1 MKTTVQNLY
10 QNAGELAG
18 SRVTVSGWVRTVRE
32 SKALGFIELHDG
44 TYMKSLQVVFERAKL
59 EEGGELWQKTDNEDF
74 FNYSLASF
82 SECGWQVSDI
92 CRDLAAFPIEGNVI
106 TEHEQ
111 KFMDEGRRI
120 FRLVARPLCRGAA
133 KTFNE
138 SPQ

>member
-59 EEGGELWQKTDNEDF
+59 EEGSELK
-74 FNYSLASF
+74 LATGLRA
-82 SECGWQVSDI
+82 ERGGHAGAHPRI
-92 CRDLAAFPIEGNVI
+92 EAA
-106 TEHEQ
+106 
-111 KFMDEGRRI
+111 
-120 FRLVARPLCRGAA
+120 L
-133 KTFNE
+133 
-138 SPQ
+138 